1 MSADQGLRARIN
13 QGYRFLEIHAA
24 SVQFKVPN
32 PSQTRRDVPAD
43 FLDILFLYRLTGK
56 KGNVFSKKLCQ
67 KYRKRIC
74 FTKQKIYFELLMYTI
89 PIFYYRRF
97 CFVSFFAGFL
107 KHSLSPK
114 NPQITAL
121 FQS

>member
-13 QGYRFLEIHAA
+13 QGYRFLKIHAA

-74 FTKQKIYFELLMYTI
+74 FTKQKIYFELLIYTI
-89 PIFYYRRF
+89 PIFFIDASVRF
-97 CFVSFFAGFL
+97 L
-107 KHSLSPK
+107 LLPD
-114 NPQITAL
+114 L
-121 FQS
+121 